1 MKMIQRLLIL
11 ACALG
16 TNGWTQN
23 VDTATVLGT
32 VTDATGAVIPGATIE
47 IIHAGTNTTTRVQT
61 GEEGR
66 FRTPPVR
73 IGEYLISVEA
83 NGFKRVTRRGVVL
96 NVGDVR
102 QVDFTLEVGQV
113 TESVEVVGAAPL
125 LQTSESA
132 AGTVIANKQ
141 IVELPLN
148 GRDYL
153 QLALLSGGTTPS
165 RGTGVSIGAQR
176 GTEVNFLIDGIDNN
190 NQSIATQGN
199 QKEAVKPQVDAVQ
212 EFKVVTNGFAAEY
225 GRSSAG
231 VVNLTLKSGSN
242 EIHGTV
248 FEFLRNEKLD
258 ARNFFDPPNRPK
270 PPFKRNQY
278 GFAAGGPIVKNKAF
292 IFGDLELT
300 DVRESSTTVSTVPG
314 VAERAGRFSTP
325 IYDPAAFNAAAV
337 TRQPFA
343 NNTIPAARFDS
354 LSVKTMDFWP
364 LPQTAGR
371 TNNFTFQAPRQEDYR
386 KWDVRYDQILTPSD
400 NYFFRFS
407 SQRQDRPVVRQIPDA
422 SIGPV
427 SRTTGSAVDSYNMAL
442 VYNRVWSP
450 ATVTSIRAG
459 YNYLYTS
466 VKVAGDKDLNSVL
479 GVQGVDTTLPGTP
492 EIEVSGFRSIG
503 TTNFNPNLIN
513 SQTRQLSGD
522 TTINKAN
529 HTLKFGISVY
539 WMQSHII
546 NPQRAKGRF
555 EFDNRFTQQLTPRG
569 GGEPLADF
577 LLGHPHTIF
586 SSNFVYMNLRSP
598 ITAYY
603 LQDDWRVT
611 KNLTLNLGV
620 RYEIYPPWVETR
632 DLIANYDI
640 DTNPASPVL
649 IVAGEKS
656 KRRADRAMVAT
667 DYTNIAPRVGLAY
680 ALNSKTVIRSAY
692 GIFYGNVT
700 NTGGGEFMQTNPP
713 FHLKVSLSS
722 DVNQPNLQ
730 FRNGVPPG
738 ALDPRNAQALRLSSF
753 ERNAPWP
760 IAQSW
765 NFNVQRQLPF
775 EILFEI
781 GYYANKM
788 DHAVKRYDAN
798 YARPGPGDI
807 NARRRYPTV
816 VLPGGFPGTQSEM
829 NRFQNDA
836 NFNYHGLQMKGEK
849 RFSRGMTFIMTYA
862 WSKGINDA
870 GGIQGSG
877 NAPGDDWSVQD
888 PLNFRAER
896 GLSPTHMAHRF
907 VGSYVYEVPFGRGRQ
922 WGAGMHR
929 GVDAV
934 LRGWALGGILTLSAG
949 SPMNLTVQGNPSNS
963 GGRDRPDVVGD
974 WRLPRG
980 ERTIDRF
987 FNTAAFAPNQRF
999 AFGNAGRNV
1008 LSMPGTVNYD
1018 FSATKNFVLTDRYN
1032 LQFRFEAFSFTNT
1045 PSFDAPNTQVGNRNI
1060 GVISSAG
1067 GRRNLQFGLK
1077 FQF

>member
-1 MKMIQRLLIL
+1 MILRTL
-11 ACALG
+11 AVAGVLSALA
-16 TNGWTQN
+16 WSQN

-32 VTDATGAVIPGATIE
+32 VTDATGAVIPGAKIE
-47 IIHAGTNTTTRVQT
+47 LIHAGTNTTTAVQT

-66 FRTPPVR
+66 FRTPPLR
-73 IGEYLISVEA
+73 IGEYVISVEA
-83 NGFKRVTRRGVVL
+83 NGFKRATRRGLVL
-96 NVGDVR
+96 NVADVR

-125 LQTSESA
+125 LQTSEAA

-270 PPFKRNQY
+270 PPYKRNQY

-300 DVRESSTTVSTVPG
+300 DVRESTTTVSTVPG
-314 VAERAGRFSTP
+314 VAERTGRFSTA
-325 IYDPAAFNAAAV
+325 IYDPATYNPV
-337 TRQPFA
+337 SGTRQPFA
-343 NNTIPAARFDS
+343 NNAVPAARFDS
-354 LSVKTMDFWP
+354 LSTKVIDFWP
-364 LPQTAGR
+364 LPQATGR
-371 TNNFTFQAPRQEDYR
+371 TNNYTFQSPRQEDYR
-386 KWDVRYDQILTPSD
+386 KWDVRYDQILSATD
-400 NYFFRFS
+400 NYFFRLS
-407 SQRQDRPVVRQIPDA
+407 SQRQDRPVVRQLPDA
-422 SIGPV
+422 QIGPI

-450 ATVTSIRAG
+450 STVTSIRAG

-466 VKVAGDKDLNSVL
+466 VVVAGEKDLNSVL
-479 GVQGVDTTLPGTP
+479 GIQGVDTTLPGTG
-492 EIEVSGFRSIG
+492 EYEVSGFRSIG

-513 SQTRQLSGD
+513 SQTRQISGD
-522 TTINKAN
+522 TTINKAS
-529 HTLKFGISVY
+529 HTLKFGVSA
-539 WMQSHII
+539 WWLQSHII

-598 ITAYY
+598 FMGFY

-611 KNLTLNLGV
+611 RKLTLNLGV
-620 RYEIYPPWVETR
+620 RYEISPPWVETR

-640 DTNPASPVL
+640 DTNPASPAL

-656 KRRADRAMVAT
+656 KSREDRAMVAT
-667 DYTNIAPRVGLAY
+667 DYTNIAPRFGLAY
-680 ALNSKTVIRSAY
+680 SLNNKTVIRAAY
-692 GIFYGNVT
+692 GIFYANVT
-700 NTGGGEFMQTNPP
+700 NTGGGEYMQTNPP
-713 FHLKVSLSS
+713 FHLKVSLTS
-722 DVNQPNLQ
+722 DVNQPGLQ
-730 FRNGVPPG
+730 FRDGVPPD
-738 ALDPRNAQALRLSSF
+738 ALNPQNAQALRLSSF
-753 ERNAPWP
+753 ERKPAWP
-760 IAQSW
+760 IAQNW
-765 NFNVQRQLPF
+765 NFNLQHQLPLDV
-775 EILFEI
+775 LFEV
-781 GYYANKM
+781 GYFGNKQ

-816 VLPGGFPGTQSEM
+816 LLPGGFPGTQSEM

-907 VGSYVYEVPFGRGRQ
+907 VGSYVYELPVGRGRH
-922 WGAGMHR
+922 WGASWRR
-929 GVDAV
+929 GVDAF
-934 LRGWALGGILTLSAG
+934 LGGWALGGIVTLSTG
-949 SPMNLTVQGNPSNS
+949 SPMSLTVQGSPSNS
-963 GGRDRPDVVGD
+963 GGKDRPDVVGD
-974 WRLPRG
+974 WHLPKDQRSVQ
-980 ERTIDRF
+980 RF
-987 FNTAAFAPNQRF
+987 FNTAAFVPNQRF
-999 AFGNAGRNV
+999 AFGNAGRNI
-1008 LSMPGTVNYD
+1008 LFIPGTVNYD
-1018 FSATKNFVLTDRYN
+1018 FSASKNFIFTERYF

-1045 PSFDAPNTQVGNRNI
+1045 PIFDAPNTQVGNRNI